1 MVGMYRH
8 LDAADAPSVDA
19 DDVEGVVFILQV
31 LVHAGEVALDLQQ
44 QAGQRVGLAR
54 HLLKLVVI
62 DVEDLAEVA
71 QQRLALET
79 VSVVVEL
86 DILALL
92 LVILVVDLA
101 DNLLQDV
108 LQRDQSA
115 RAAILI
121 DDDGHV
127 DVVLLE
133 VAQEVV
139 DHLGLG
145 HEVGRTDET
154 LPAKALGL
162 GEMGQQVLDIEDA
175 TDVVLVVLIDGD
187 ARIVVVN
194 DTLEHVL
201 VAAVDWE
208 IDDILARG
216 HDLLGRF
223 VAEADDALEHA
234 LLVLDIVLV
243 GELQRLLQL
252 IDRELAALLLD
263 HALGEGA
270 AADEDRLQGPED
282 LAQEQDAIDGE
293 AAVAQGSLAAED
305 LGHDLAEEQE
315 EEGEQDGDAEHLEPS
330 GLEGDE
336 PAKEIVEQHDDH
348 HVDEVVG
355 YQDGSQCAL
364 VVVAEHLD
372 ALVLGATVG
381 IKGIDIVGGKTKEGY
396 LRPAGKGREQEHE
409 DSQESRQPRPEGDYV
424 DINEA
429 GGIEYL

>member
-1 MVGMYRH
+1 M
-8 LDAADAPSVDA
+8 
-19 DDVEGVVFILQV
+19 
-31 LVHAGEVALDLQQ
+31 
-44 QAGQRVGLAR
+44 
-54 HLLKLVVI
+54 
-62 DVEDLAEVA
+62 EDLAEVA

-101 DNLLQDV
+101 DNLLQNV

-201 VAAVDWE
+201 VAAVDRE

-216 HDLLGRF
+216 HDLLGRL

-243 GELQRLLQL
+243 
-252 IDRELAALLLD
+252 
-263 HALGEGA
+263 
-270 AADEDRLQGPED
+270 
-282 LAQEQDAIDGE
+282 
-293 AAVAQGSLAAED
+293 
-305 LGHDLAEEQE
+305 
-315 EEGEQDGDAEHLEPS
+315 S
-330 GLEGDE
+330 GQKTLRRSRM
-336 PAKEIVEQHDDH
+336 PLTAK
-348 HVDEVVG
+348 
-355 YQDGSQCAL
+355 
-364 VVVAEHLD
+364 
-372 ALVLGATVG
+372 
-381 IKGIDIVGGKTKEGY
+381 
-396 LRPAGKGREQEHE
+396 
-409 DSQESRQPRPEGDYV
+409 RQ
-424 DINEA
+424 
-429 GGIEYL
+429 